1 MDGTL
6 GTTNTLLAILA
17 AVAVLEIIALLAASV
32 VGWILFKHLRD
43 LIQEVRQQVPRLS
56 ERVDGLAA
64 RVEDVLTDVKGV
76 SARTAATAER
86 LHHGFDAAA
95 DVASM
100 AASSAQLFMGRKV
113 SIAAGVL
120 RGFAVAYRILTQDR
134 PAKTRRRTPPPAAAA
149 AAAAPTSGTL
159 DAHTDDTTTFKEAA
173 HGS

>member
-17 AVAVLEIIALLAASV
+17 AVAVLEVIALIAASV
-32 VGWILFKHLRD
+32 VGWILFRHLRE
-43 LIQEVRQQVPRLS
+43 LMREVHRQVPKLT

-64 RVEDVLTDVKGV
+64 QLEDVLADVKGV

-100 AASSAQLFMGRKV
+100 AASSAQLFMGRKM

-120 RGFAVAYRILTQDR
+120 RGLAVAYRILTHDK
-134 PAKTRRRTPPPAAAA
+134 PPKARRRTPPSGPADH
-149 AAAAPTSGTL
+149 TSGTP